1 MDQVSMRQWL
11 ATVRELGRLKTV
23 SRPVDPEY
31 ELAAVGS
38 KADGQFAVLFNHVEG
53 FRMPVVTGLAG
64 DRELFALA
72 LKATPEDMV
81 LKFGRGVENPR
92 PCAVVPNDQ
101 APVKETVVL
110 EGIDLEKFLP
120 APVHH
125 KRDGGRYITAAI
137 LVAKHPETGVR
148 NVSIHRLQ
156 VLGPDK
162 LGILIL
168 PRHLWQFFD
177 LAEKCGRPLEVALAI
192 GLHPLILLASQATTG
207 PGVDELEIASA
218 LLGQPLSLVRCE
230 TVDLEVPAEAEIVL
244 EGHLLPAVRE
254 VEGPFGEYPKYY
266 GPASPKPVIKV
277 TAICHRR
284 DPVYHTIIP
293 ASREHLLLGAI
304 PREAVLLQLVRQ
316 AVPSVAGVHLTPGGG
331 CRYHAVVAIDKCHE
345 GEAKNA
351 IFAALASS
359 SEVKRVVVVDRDV
372 NISDPEEVEWAI
384 ATRCQAGRDVF
395 VVTGALGNKL
405 DPSSSE
411 GISDKMGIDATIP
424 LGAPPEKFER
434 ILIPGWEKVNL
445 TDYFDD

>member
-1 MDQVSMRQWL
+1 MDQISMRQWL

-331 CRYHAVVAIDKCHE
+331 CRYHAVVAIDKRHE